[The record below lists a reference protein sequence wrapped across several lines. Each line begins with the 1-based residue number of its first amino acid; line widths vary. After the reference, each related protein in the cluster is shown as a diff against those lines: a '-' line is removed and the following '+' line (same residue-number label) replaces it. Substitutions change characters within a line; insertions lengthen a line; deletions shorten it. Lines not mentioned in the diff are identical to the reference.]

1 VKPSVRQWTRRLVTA
16 LGALLAGA
24 LIATP
29 FFVHKDF
36 ASKGLWMVNTHDM
49 IQHLAVMKDFDKVL
63 KSGVIY
69 PRWLSDINNGYGI
82 PWMNFYPPGFYY
94 AASFVNAVFN
104 DWTKTLFA
112 ISILGF
118 AASGLAFYW
127 LAREF
132 CTRTASAIAALF
144 YMLLPYHVI
153 NLYWQGAMPQFLGFV
168 FLPLTLLFAFRVGS
182 RGRLRDYAGLGLFYG
197 AYLMTHAPVSFLMS
211 YTLAF
216 YGILWAFWQ
225 RDWKIALRIAM
236 GMIAGLALGAIYWLP
251 AALETKEIQEH
262 FSAIFPYHNSYITL
276 MPLEGF
282 GNLLNDSFALQTLTM
297 LLAAFIIRNFARAND
312 ASSESNLQPRMWI
325 LMAAVTTFMSTSF
338 SIYVSKLVPKIQVAT
353 FAWRWLAISNL
364 FTALVV
370 AVAID
375 RLRARANL
383 TAMKHWAYAGGL
395 AALMVWNVGYTIQG
409 VVRGALKNPPFT
421 APEMYVEG
429 GFTPVNST
437 LPQSLPETPQVV
449 IQPEGG
455 ASETIRW
462 DPYHRDVAVS
472 VDQPSQLRLKTYN
485 FPGWSATVDGQKT
498 QITSDKDG
506 IQIVSVSAGRH
517 SIESSFTNT
526 APRTFGAVLSAFGLV
541 AIIVLGVFDR
551 VREARRL
558 AKDDTTSRAT
568 LYVKLLKPVAP
579 MAFAL
584 LIGAVLLL
592 WLSSGGRSSP
602 AAGNYRSVKAQTSV
616 ASNAEKVL
624 HIDGATSV
632 VAAADERALDE
643 LMNAL
648 ASRNNSGVD
657 SLVESGRAFRL
668 PNDTTVRIL
677 QFGGGKAK
685 VRILQGEHLM
695 TEVWAPERWIK

>member
-1 VKPSVRQWTRRLVTA
+1 MKPRAKQWTRRVLIA
-16 LGALLAGA
+16 LGSLITGA

-29 FFVHKDF
+29 FFVHTDF

-49 IQHLAVMKDFDKVL
+49 IQHVAVMKDFDHVL
-63 KSGVIY
+63 KSGILY

-94 AASFVNAVFN
+94 AASLINAAFG

-132 CTRTASAIAALF
+132 CSSAASAIAALF

-182 RGRLRDYAGLGLFYG
+182 LGRLRDYAGLALFYG

-216 YGILWAFWQ
+216 YGIVWAFWQ
-225 RDWKIALRIAM
+225 RDLKIALRIAT
-236 GMIAGLALGAIYWLP
+236 GMIVGLALGAIYWVP
-251 AALETKEIQEH
+251 AAIETRDIQEH

-282 GNLLNDSFALQTLTM
+282 GNLLNHSFALQTLTII
-297 LLAAFIIRNFARAND
+297 LAAFIIRNFPRTND
-312 ASSESNLQPRMWI
+312 ESSDSKMQTRMWI
-325 LMAAVTTFMSTSF
+325 LMAALTTFMSTSF
-338 SIYVSKLVPKIQVAT
+338 SIYVSKLLPKIQVAT

-364 FTALVV
+364 FTALLV

-383 TAMKHWAYAGGL
+383 TAMKRWAYAGGL
-395 AALMVWNVGYTIQG
+395 AVLMVWNVGYTIQG

-449 IQPEGG
+449 IQPEGA

-472 VDQPSQLRLKTYN
+472 VDQPSQVRLKSYN

-498 QITSDKDG
+498 PITSDKDG
-506 IQIVSVSAGRH
+506 IQIVSVAAGRH
-517 SIESSFTNT
+517 RIESSFTNT
-526 APRTFGAVLSAFGLV
+526 APRTVGALLSGLGLLAVLA
-541 AIIVLGVFDR
+541 LGAFDR
-551 VREARRL
+551 AREASRL
-558 AKDDTTSRAT
+558 EKDAESSRAT

-579 MAFAL
+579 VVVAL
-584 LIGAVLLL
+584 LIGAVLLF
-592 WLSSGGRSSP
+592 WLSGRGRSAP
-602 AAGNYRSVKAQTSV
+602 ATGNAVSVKTRTS
-616 ASNAEKVL
+616 AATNAEVML

-632 VAAADERALDE
+632 VAAVDERALDE
-643 LMNAL
+643 LISAL
-648 ASRNNSGVD
+648 ASRNNSRVD
-657 SLVESGRAFRL
+657 SLVESGRAVRL

-677 QFGGGKAK
+677 QFGGGKTK
-685 VRILQGEHLM
+685 VRILQGEWLM
-695 TEVWAPERWIK
+695 TEVWVPERWIK

>member
-1 VKPSVRQWTRRLVTA
+1 MKPGMKQWTKPALIS
-16 LGALLAGA
+16 LGAFIAGA

-63 KSGVIY
+63 KSGTLY

-94 AASFVNAVFN
+94 AASIVNAAFN

-112 ISILGF
+112 ISIFGF

-127 LAREF
+127 LVREF
-132 CTRTASAIAALF
+132 RSTTASAIAALF
-144 YMLLPYHVI
+144 YMLVPYHVI
-153 NLYWQGAMPQFLGFV
+153 NLYWQGAMPQFLGFI
-168 FLPLTLLFAFRVGS
+168 FLPLTLLFAYRVGS
-182 RGRLRDYAGLGLFYG
+182 AGRLRDYAGLGLFYG

-216 YGILWAFWQ
+216 YGIVWTVWR

-236 GMIAGLALGAIYWLP
+236 GMIVGLALGAIYWLP
-251 AALETKEIQEH
+251 AAIETKDIQEH
-262 FSAIFPYHNSYITL
+262 FTALFPYNKSYITL

-282 GNLLNDSFALQTLTM
+282 GNLLNHSFALQTLTII
-297 LLAAFIIRNFARAND
+297 LAAFIIRNFLRTND
-312 ASSESNLQPRMWI
+312 ESSDWKMQTRMWI

-338 SIYVSKLVPKIQVAT
+338 SIYVSELLPKIQIAT

-364 FTALVV
+364 FTALLV
-370 AVAID
+370 AAAID
-375 RLRARANL
+375 RLRAHTNL
-383 TAMKHWAYAGGL
+383 TAMKRWACAGGL

-409 VVRGALKNPPFT
+409 VVRGALSNPPFN

-437 LPQSLPETPQVV
+437 LPQNLPETPQVV

-462 DPYHRDVAVS
+462 DPYHRDLAVS
-472 VDQPSQLRLKTYN
+472 VDQPSQVRLRTYN

-498 QITSDKDG
+498 PIESDRDG
-506 IQIVSVSAGRH
+506 IQIVSVPAGRH
-517 SIESSFTNT
+517 RIESSFTNT
-526 APRTFGAVLSAFGLV
+526 APRTVGALLSALGLLAVLS
-541 AIIVLGVFDR
+541 LGTFDR
-551 VREARRL
+551 AREANRL
-558 AKDDTTSRAT
+558 AEEATTSRVT

-579 MAFAL
+579 VAFAL
-584 LIGAVLLL
+584 LIGAVLLF
-592 WLSSGGRSSP
+592 WLSSGGRSAP
-602 AAGNYRSVKAQTSV
+602 AAGNNLSVKTRTSA
-616 ASNAEKVL
+616 ASTDEKML

-632 VAAADERALDE
+632 VAAADERALDD

-668 PNDTTVRIL
+668 PNDTTVRML
-677 QFGGGKAK
+677 QFGGGKTK

-695 TEVWAPERWIK
+695 TEVWVPERWIK